1 MSLDKLHQSS
11 TRFFRMISRTNAVA
25 SSRMLSMGSSIRQYR
40 TTFPSGLTRNFQ
52 KFHFGIFCTES
63 ETHDRT
69 LINNT
74 SYNLD
79 LATNADDALQVLMSR
94 ALMNL
99 CLILIISGGM
109 QLSTFTQALHLST
122 NLRYPCFEKYS
133 FMELYPSIPQHL

>member
-63 ETHDRT
+63 ETHDR
-69 LINNT
+69 
-74 SYNLD
+74 NLD